1 MKKKYRK
8 PVMIKKM
15 QQHIHGQA
23 CGRCT
28 TSGCGQLVAMM
39 S

>member
-15 QQHIHGQA
+15 KQHIRGQA
-23 CGRCT
+23 CGHCAY
-28 TSGCGQLVAMM
+28 CGELVKMHY
-39 S
+39 